1 MFLCRSPRSSSAAS
15 KSTLAEVTARE
26 FAEEDMLEAED
37 DDDVLILLP
46 SGVEVDQAGVDDEEE
61 EEREA
66 GVDDDVEEE
75 LILHSTA
82 GKKATKMA
90 GKIERRRKETF
101 LYCPQIGKGEKSW
114 EKSWRWKEGEGGYP
128 ISNPL

>member
-101 LYCPQIGKGEKSW
+101 LYCPQIGRGKIPGK
-114 EKSWRWKEGEGGYP
+114 KA
-128 ISNPL
+128 

>member
-1 MFLCRSPRSSSAAS
+1 
-15 KSTLAEVTARE
+15 
-26 FAEEDMLEAED
+26 MLEAED

-82 GKKATKMA
+82 GKKATKMP

-101 LYCPQIGKGEKSW
+101 LYCPQIGIGEKSW
-114 EKSWRWKEGEGGYP
+114 EKSLRWKEGEGGYP